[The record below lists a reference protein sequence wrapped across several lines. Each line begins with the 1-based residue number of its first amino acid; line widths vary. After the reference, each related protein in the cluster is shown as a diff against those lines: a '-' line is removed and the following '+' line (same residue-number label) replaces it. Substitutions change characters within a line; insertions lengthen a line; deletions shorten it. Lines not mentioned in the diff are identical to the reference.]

1 MLKKRTLQIDVRGT
15 VEGQENLIEMILSID
30 GRDCR
35 IYTSKANYEAL
46 VYDKIFTRDGKNRD
60 SANILNTTNVFVEM

>member
-1 MLKKRTLQIDVRGT
+1 MSKQRTLQIDVKGA
-15 VEGQENLIEMILSID
+15 VEGQENLIEMVLSVD

-46 VYDKIFTRDGKNRD
+46 IFDGVFIRDGESRD
-60 SANILNTTNVFVEM
+60 SANILNTTNVFVER